1 MALAAF
7 SAMIRI
13 KPALIRAGKKNP
25 AWMGERG
32 VLETVYSRM
41 VRMSAS
47 SCDRR

>member
-25 AWMGERG
+25 A
-32 VLETVYSRM
+32 
-41 VRMSAS
+41 
-47 SCDRR
+47 